1 MGVHRLPFRNET
13 LAKLKFLLFFIPKEA
28 LQKERGRFELQA
40 VPALLNGT
48 HFGFALSQSVLRLL
62 STNLKKVLVYEI
74 DHRQGRLSLRNG
86 RYTKVK
92 REVLLTLISS
102 NAG

>member
-1 MGVHRLPFRNET
+1 MGVHRFAFRNKT
-13 LAKLKFLLFFIPKEA
+13 LAKLKFLFFVPKEA
-28 LQKERGRFELQA
+28 LQKDRGGFELLQT

-74 DHRQGRLSLRNG
+74 GPRQGRLSLCNG
-86 RYTKVK
+86 TQKGCGRWY
-92 REVLLTLISS
+92 
-102 NAG
+102 

>member
-1 MGVHRLPFRNET
+1 MPMGVHRFPFSNKT
-13 LAKLKFLLFFIPKEA
+13 IAKLKFLLFSIPKEA
-28 LQKERGRFELQA
+28 LQKEKGRFESQI

-74 DHRQGRLSLRNG
+74 DHRQGRLSLRKG
-86 RYTKVK
+86 TQK
-92 REVLLTLISS
+92 
-102 NAG
+102 